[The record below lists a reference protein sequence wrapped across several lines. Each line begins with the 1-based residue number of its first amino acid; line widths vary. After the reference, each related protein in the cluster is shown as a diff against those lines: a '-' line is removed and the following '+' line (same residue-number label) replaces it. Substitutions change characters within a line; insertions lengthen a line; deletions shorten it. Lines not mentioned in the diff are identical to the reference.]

1 MIPMRPGV
9 EVGSV
14 FTRMGGSGAP
24 RSIEEGADTI
34 VSLATLPVD
43 GTTGGFF
50 HDRQLIPW

>member
-1 MIPMRPGV
+1 MRPGV